1 MQKIVN
7 IHDIYILKW
16 KSRPISENKTEN
28 LFQRFSISNQNK
40 KKQERSTVFPTQIKK
55 IIKHTNDMFMETFGM

>member
-16 KSRPISENKTEN
+16 KSRPILENKTEN
-28 LFQRFSISNQNK
+28 LFQRFSIRIKIK
-40 KKQERSTVFPTQIKK
+40 KARKVYRFSDPDKK
-55 IIKHTNDMFMETFGM
+55 IIKHTNDTFMETFGM

>member
-28 LFQRFSISNQNK
+28 LFQRFSIRIKQK
-40 KKQERSTVFPTQIKK
+40 TKQERSTVFPTQIKK
-55 IIKHTNDMFMETFGM
+55 IIKHTNDTFMETFGM

>member
-28 LFQRFSISNQNK
+28 LFQRFSISNQNEKSK
-40 KKQERSTVFPTQIKK
+40 KGLPFSRPR
-55 IIKHTNDMFMETFGM
+55 